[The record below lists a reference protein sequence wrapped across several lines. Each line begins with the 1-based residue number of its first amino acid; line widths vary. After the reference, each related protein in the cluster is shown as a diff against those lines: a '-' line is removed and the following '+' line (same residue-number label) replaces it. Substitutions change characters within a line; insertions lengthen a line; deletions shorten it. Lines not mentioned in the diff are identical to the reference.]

1 MNVEIE
7 YDGRPVNID
16 IPEPNLMGVITPELA
31 EDPLTPENLIGSICE
46 ATPSTNLKKF
56 IEGATNEPLLII
68 INDANRATPSHAVL
82 QALMPLL
89 EAHDN
94 IRVSIATGS
103 HSPPSEDDIHGLL
116 GAAYDRFRKGLHIHD
131 AKDRDRHRFLG
142 TTSRGTDV
150 LFDDILWSAGNIL
163 VIGSVEPHYFA
174 GYTGGRKAFLP
185 GHAAYKTIEHN
196 HSFSLRPTSSLL
208 NLRSNDVHEDMTE
221 ACRLLDDMNIYS
233 IQLVLD
239 CCNNIAGAF
248 GGDLYDAFTAAIP
261 MCRRYFTREIPA
273 PADIVITNAEYP
285 MDISLYQ
292 SQKAMENAKP
302 ALRPGGTMILMSATR
317 KGIGNPVFADLLSSS
332 DDLDEMIDRIG
343 KEYVLGYQKTAK
355 FIESIQNYHV
365 FVISTLPPDTVRSMH
380 MEPAVSLQD
389 ALARIPGRGAD
400 TRILVMPK
408 GSALV
413 PMIRS

>member
-7 YDGRPVNID
+7 YDGRPVKID
-16 IPEPNLMGVITPELA
+16 IPEANLMGVITPELA
-31 EDPLTPENLIGSICE
+31 EDPLTPETLPGGIRE
-46 ATPSTNLKKF
+46 VTPNTNLKEF
-56 IEGATNEPLLII
+56 VEGSSNDSLLII

-82 QALMPLL
+82 QALTPLL
-89 EAHDN
+89 EVQKN

-103 HSPPSEDDIHGLL
+103 HSPPCEDEIRGLL
-116 GAAYDRFRKGLHIHD
+116 GAGYDRFREGMHIHD
-131 AKDRDRHRFLG
+131 ARDRDRHRFLG

-150 LFDDILWSAGNIL
+150 LFDDILWSAGNVL

-185 GHAAYKTIEHN
+185 GHAAHGTIEHN

-208 NLRSNDVHEDMTE
+208 NLRGNDVHEDMTE
-221 ACRLLDDMNIYS
+221 ACRLLDGMNIYS

-239 CCNNIAGAF
+239 CRNNIAGAF
-248 GGDLYDAFTAAIP
+248 GGDLFDAFTAAIP

-332 DDLDEMIDRIG
+332 DDLDEIIDRIG

-355 FIESIQNYHV
+355 FIESIRNYRV
-365 FVISTLPPDTVRSMH
+365 FVISTLPPDTVRRMH
-380 MEPAVSLQD
+380 MEPAVSLRD
-389 ALARIPGRGAD
+389 ALERSGTGAD
-400 TRILVMPK
+400 ASILVMPK

-413 PMIRS
+413 PMVRS